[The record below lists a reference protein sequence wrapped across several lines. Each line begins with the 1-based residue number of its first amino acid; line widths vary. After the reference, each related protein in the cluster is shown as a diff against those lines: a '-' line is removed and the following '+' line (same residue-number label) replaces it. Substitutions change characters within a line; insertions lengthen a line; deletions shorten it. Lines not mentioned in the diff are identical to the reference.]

1 MKIIKIPVEG
11 DIELKEIGSELKHLQ
26 AEVGG
31 DIREVPTIME
41 NVGIIVDEATE
52 KKKLRANVRASML
65 MDIDQ
70 ITRANCLRGDALLVL
85 ADPGEDIYVDFTFS
99 NLIHIKRLIAARIK
113 QHRDNGWMKG

>member
-31 DIREVPTIME
+31 DIREVPAIMAD
-41 NVGIIVDEATE
+41 VGIIVDEATE

-65 MDIDQ
+65 MDCNQ

>member
-65 MDIDQ
+65 MDCNQ
-70 ITRANCLRGDALLVL
+70 ITRANCLCGDALLVL

-99 NLIHIKRLIAARIK
+99 NLIHIKRLITARIK

>member
-11 DIELKEIGSELKHLQ
+11 DIELVEHSTESEHLT
-26 AEVGG
+26 ADVGG
-31 DIREVPTIME
+31 YTKKVPTIME
-41 NVGIIVDEATE
+41 NVGMLVDEAGE
-52 KKKLRANVRASML
+52 LKKLRANVRASML
-65 MDIDQ
+65 MDCNQ

-113 QHRDNGWMKG
+113 QHQDNGWMKG

>member
-31 DIREVPTIME
+31 DIRKVPTIME